1 MSFLSQVN
9 AHYSVV
15 AEKMDVKKL
24 TPQQQ
29 KIRMAVRNFLLTA
42 TKPQVEKELKLS
54 QERGDTFRASCV
66 QEWLDEM
73 EE

>member
-1 MSFLSQVN
+1 MKNFSNKIQ
-9 AHYSVV
+9 AHYYKVV
-15 AEKMDVKKL
+15 AEKEL

-54 QERGDTFRASCV
+54 QERGDKFRAECV

-73 EE
+73 DK